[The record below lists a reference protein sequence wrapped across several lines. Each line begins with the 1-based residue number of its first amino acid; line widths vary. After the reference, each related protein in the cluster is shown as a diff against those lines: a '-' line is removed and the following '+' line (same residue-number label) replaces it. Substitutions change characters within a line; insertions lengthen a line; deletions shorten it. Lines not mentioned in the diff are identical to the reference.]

1 MSISSLTA
9 LAVARNTR
17 RPTKSDA
24 GEVTEESD
32 QSAASPSLVG
42 LLVKQVPV
50 SMVAGYTALTAGLV
64 ELVGKATPDNPSPD
78 QLMPY
83 RWAGFAILVLFSMAL
98 TYVAYRAKAGDGARR
113 PVAEVL
119 GVGVAAAGWGLG
131 IPESPILAEMSGAR
145 GAAMVLLIG
154 FAAVAANLIV
164 ASRLT
169 AQVVDT
175 ESVKGSVV
183 ST

>member
-1 MSISSLTA
+1 MSIGSITA

-24 GEVTEESD
+24 GEVTEESVE
-32 QSAASPSLVG
+32 SEAPPSLMA
-42 LLVKQVPV
+42 LLIKQVPV

-64 ELVGKATPDNPSPD
+64 ELVGKATRENPQPD
-78 QLMPY
+78 QLLPY

-98 TYVAYRAKAGDGARR
+98 TYLTYRAKADEGARR

-131 IPESPILAEMSGAR
+131 IPESPLLAQLSGPQ

-154 FAAVAANLIV
+154 FAAVAANLVI

-169 AQVVDT
+169 TQVVET
-175 ESVKGSVV
+175 PSATGQVA